1 VPDEQ
6 FVILE
11 MRAVVGFRVQDQ
23 LGVRKKLLQDV
34 GVDGCEHDVVAAVDD
49 QDRKSE
55 ALGAQSQAEGHVEGF
70 VCLPRWR
77 SAELEGHVLVRR
89 LTLDLLADRSG
100 PVKEIIGS
108 RGSVVSASIRLFGT
122 CRMDHEPSCRS
133 VSASSSSAG
142 GCRFSRGHRRTSARP
157 HCLSADGLGMVP
169 ECWANQSAI
178 SRRAGW
184 FGNPPLCGTS
194 LWRLRA
200 ARQPLSWPIQALAD
214 CAESHSAPG
223 LTRSG

>member
-34 GVDGCEHDVVAAVDD
+34 GIDGWDDDVVAAVDD
-49 QDRKSE
+49 QDRKPE

-108 RGSVVSASIRLFGT
+108 RGSVASVSIRLFGT

-142 GCRFSRGHRRTSARP
+142 GCRFFAWAPKNVGAASLPVRRWLRHGSQV
-157 HCLSADGLGMVP
+157 LGEPVRD
-169 ECWANQSAI
+169 QS
-178 SRRAGW
+178 
-184 FGNPPLCGTS
+184 
-194 LWRLRA
+194 
-200 ARQPLSWPIQALAD
+200 
-214 CAESHSAPG
+214 PG
-223 LTRSG
+223 RVVW